1 MRSFLRYIYFLFI
14 SLILG
19 FSLSSFTK
27 DYFIKPVDG
36 FNQVSFDF
44 GYLLDT
50 QDITIKAYDEN
61 NEVKFD
67 ETKKLVKTYPNA
79 TLETPLIEALKYGVT
94 LQNIGYLISI
104 NSSHKIEVTINGKG
118 NIAIIHEVKC
128 NRHSA
133 VKIGYFYT
141 CKSTSFFLRKHRYM
155 FVHASPRASTTVC

>member
-79 TLETPLIEALKYGVT
+79 TLETPLIEALKYVVDNLPT
-94 LQNIGYLISI
+94 LLLS
-104 NSSHKIEVTINGKG
+104 
-118 NIAIIHEVKC
+118 
-128 NRHSA
+128 
-133 VKIGYFYT
+133 
-141 CKSTSFFLRKHRYM
+141 
-155 FVHASPRASTTVC
+155 